1 MKELIQQSFFKIV
14 NEEIPNLLNVLKK
27 NKKVI
32 NINQSSAY
40 VDIDVFRMIKYSF
53 EELVYV
59 AGKRSVTFLQRLRP
73 DYEWLIP
80 LL

>member
-1 MKELIQQSFFKIV
+1 MAFMHALWDKMHAFRPGWEKV
-14 NEEIPNLLNVLKK
+14 RKLK
-27 NKKVI
+27 
-32 NINQSSAY
+32 SAY

-59 AGKRSVTFLQRLRP
+59 AGKRSVTFLPGRLRP

>member
-1 MKELIQQSFFKIV
+1 M
-14 NEEIPNLLNVLKK
+14 
-27 NKKVI
+27 I

-59 AGKRSVTFLQRLRP
+59 AGKRSVTFLPGRLRP